1 LDLAKVHL
9 FCKELEK
16 LMADTQYKNFKI
28 YHYSS
33 LDYAKQANAAFL
45 MGCFM
50 MIVLKKSADDA
61 WTLFKPYQTKF
72 VPFRDA
78 TMGSCSYKCTVH
90 HCLQGLQFAMALGW
104 YNYTTFDV
112 Q

>member
-1 LDLAKVHL
+1 
-9 FCKELEK
+9 
-16 LMADTQYKNFKI
+16 MADTQYKNFKI

-78 TMGSCSYKCTVH
+78 TMGSCSYKCTVY